1 MTHEDTKSA
10 DLIRIIYASSA
21 SSPFELK
28 DLLALLNAAR
38 AVNLSLGIT
47 GMLVYEKGSFLQ
59 ILEGTSAAVR
69 SLYAHIAADKRHTD
83 VTKLIEEP
91 IDAPSFSDWS
101 MGFVRVA
108 REDLLSIP
116 GCNDFFATGARLS
129 EIDPG
134 RASIVLEKFRVGMWH
149 KKAG

>member
-1 MTHEDTKSA
+1 MTPEDTKSA

-59 ILEGTSAAVR
+59 ILEGASVAVR
-69 SLYAHIAADKRHTD
+69 SLYAHIATDKRHTD

-91 IDAPSFSDWS
+91 IDAPSFGDWS

-116 GCNDFFATGARLS
+116 GCNDFFATGACLS

-134 RASIVLEKFRVGMWH
+134 RANIVLEKFREGMWH